1 MSMLDENEVVGDDM
15 VEIPHTKKDI
25 WSQNVESH
33 FITLMEEEVKKD
45 DEWKKL
51 CEFKKKSCLHYDELS
66 IIFGDTA
73 AFGANQHPSTKSP
86 STNDDDDGVEHSS
99 QPKKKAL
106 EDCHVNI
113 IRSLVNDS
121 DEEIE
126 NVMQLYIMFE
136 YTNLLNPKPQPQRT
150 SILKGHE

>member
-1 MSMLDENEVVGDDM
+1 M
-15 VEIPHTKKDI
+15 EISLGYNSTNGQI
-25 WSQNVESH
+25 
-33 FITLMEEEVKKD
+33 IATD

-51 CEFKKKSCLHYDELS
+51 CEQFKKKSCLHYDELS

-106 EDCHVNI
+106 VSVDTKKKNQEKTFKWH
-113 IRSLVNDS
+113 
-121 DEEIE
+121 
-126 NVMQLYIMFE
+126 
-136 YTNLLNPKPQPQRT
+136 LLR
-150 SILKGHE
+150 L

>member
-1 MSMLDENEVVGDDM
+1 M
-15 VEIPHTKKDI
+15 EISLGYNSTNGQI
-25 WSQNVESH
+25 
-33 FITLMEEEVKKD
+33 IATD

-51 CEFKKKSCLHYDELS
+51 CEQFKKKSCLHYDELS

>member
-1 MSMLDENEVVGDDM
+1 MKYLYCS
-15 VEIPHTKKDI
+15 
-25 WSQNVESH
+25 
-33 FITLMEEEVKKD
+33 
-45 DEWKKL
+45 
-51 CEFKKKSCLHYDELS
+51 Y
-66 IIFGDTA
+66 IIV
-73 AFGANQHPSTKSP
+73 NLQ
-86 STNDDDDGVEHSS
+86 
-99 QPKKKAL
+99 

-126 NVMQLYIMFE
+126 SVMQLYIMFE